1 MTTCSCT
8 NFNCPICGP
17 QLYPTVKEEDEFR
30 EAKERYGFAD
40 HYPSRSRPWGQRAYR
55 ERSK

>member
-1 MTTCSCT
+1 MMTCSCT

-17 QLYPTVKEEDEFR
+17 RLYPTVEEEREFR
-30 EAKERYGFAD
+30 EAKKKYGFVD
-40 HYPSRSRPWGQRAYR
+40 HYPSRSRPWGQPYR